1 MLPRLDKLTENC
13 AEYLKSHKRWLN
25 YFTFWKQGGKDHT
38 AEQLATEMEGIIEEL
53 GNSDQNLVLNK
64 LDGLSCYRRIQP
76 TECKSQRKDR
86 TGIRYIFPDRTSGLF
101 ACYIPA

>member
-1 MLPRLDKLTENC
+1 MQPCCHAWISWRENC

-64 LDGLSCYRRIQP
+64 LMDYPLSAD
-76 TECKSQRKDR
+76 T
-86 TGIRYIFPDRTSGLF
+86 TN
-101 ACYIPA
+101 